1 MAKGVSAIVLAA
13 GASRRMGRCKPLLPL
28 GDHLA
33 IVRLIQAIRVGGVAQ
48 VAVVVAPPHGD
59 AVAAAVAPLGV
70 SLVRNEEPESDM
82 AGSARAALAAA
93 GSGAEAFL
101 LCPADHPLVSPATI
115 AALTASHADR
125 PGRIVV
131 PVHAGRN
138 GHPTLFPREA
148 LAELSVLSTLRDVVR
163 RDADRVLRLEVP
175 DPGILFDMDTPVDYE
190 RALARFSRS
199 A

>member
-1 MAKGVSAIVLAA
+1 
-13 GASRRMGRCKPLLPL
+13 MGRCKPLLPL

-33 IVRLIQAIRVGGVAQ
+33 IVRLIQAIRVGGVAH

-70 SLVRNEEPESDM
+70 SLVRNDDPESDM

-93 GSGAEAFL
+93 GPGPDAFL
-101 LCPADHPLVSPATI
+101 LCPADHPLVSPATF
-115 AALTASHADR
+115 AAMAAAHADG

-148 LAELSVLSTLRDVVR
+148 LAELSSIPTLRDVVR
-163 RDADRVLRLEVP
+163 RDPGRVLRLPVP
-175 DPGILFDMDTPVDYE
+175 DPGVLADLDTPADYE
-190 RALARFSRS
+190 RALARLSRS
-199 A
+199 R